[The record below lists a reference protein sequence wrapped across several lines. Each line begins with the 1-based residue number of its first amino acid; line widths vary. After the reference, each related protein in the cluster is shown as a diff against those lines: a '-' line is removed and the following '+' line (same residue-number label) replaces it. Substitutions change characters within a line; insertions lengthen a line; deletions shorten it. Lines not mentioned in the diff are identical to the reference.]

1 MSRFASAPWPLRA
14 AYVGSLGLLG
24 LAALVAI
31 ALLVALAGL
40 HRLSVHVHAD
50 AVLPWFWYFR
60 RDPEVLRWLK
70 VGALVALVCGG
81 ATAIGVS
88 RSLGRSLYGDAR
100 WAGAADIA
108 RAGLRARHGILLGRA
123 SGQPLVF
130 GGSEHVLLYAPTRSG
145 KGVGVVIPNL
155 LTWPDSTVGLS
166 SGRHSLSESDHR
178 RALMLP
184 QELIQMP
191 PDRLI
196 VLKAGSP
203 PIRGRKITHHRERQ
217 FRTRLLP
224 APRVLP
230 RARPSA
236 AATPRQAPTP
246 DPTDG
251 LLSLDIVVAT
261 LASADLQPLPPVGAA
276 DAEIESWV
284 DRFLETTAAR
294 YPETRH
300 VR

>member
-40 HRLSVHVHAD
+40 HQLSVHVRAD

-88 RSLGRSLYGDAR
+88 RSLGYSLYGDAR

-130 GGSEHVLLYAPTRSG
+130 GGSEHVLL
-145 KGVGVVIPNL
+145 
-155 LTWPDSTVGLS
+155 
-166 SGRHSLSESDHR
+166 HSLSESDHR

-203 PIRGRKITHHRERQ
+203 PVRGRKITYHRERQ

-224 APRVLP
+224 APRILP

-236 AATPRQAPTP
+236 AATPSQAPTP

-251 LLSLDIVVAT
+251 LLSLDIVAAT
-261 LASADLQPLPPVGAA
+261 LASADLQPLPPVRAA
-276 DAEIESWV
+276 DAEIERWV

-294 YPETRH
+294 DPETRH